1 MLHALKTY
9 LVLFI
14 GSKIGKSFFIVLCF
28 LLMGLSSLNIYID
41 SKLPNEKKI
50 KDIELQIPLKVFSSD
65 AKLIGEFGEKRRTAL
80 KFNEIPKHYI
90 NAVLAAEDDS
100 FFSHSGVSYK
110 GLLRSFYRILV
121 SGRIQGGGS
130 TITMQVAGNYLTS
143 RDVSLFRKVKDIF
156 LAYRLEKVYS
166 KEEIFEFYVNRIFFG
181 NRAYG
186 IAAASEVYYG
196 KPLSELNLA
205 QWAMIAAL
213 PKAPSSMN
221 PLANPKRALVRRN
234 WILERMLELE
244 YIHEEQ
250 FSLAITS
257 PLTANYYGLVSE
269 VEAPYVAEEVRR
281 YMIQEYG
288 LKAYSEG
295 LKVYTTID
303 SEFQNKATQALTKGL
318 EEYDRRHGFRRP
330 ENIINLLPDVFLSS
344 SKSEKLSQIERS
356 LAQHATP
363 SSFDEISLEPVFK
376 YLDQYTENKNRFLG
390 VALKADDDLEIL
402 TKTGEILNILWKEEI
417 KWMRPYISENRR
429 GTRPKSY
436 SDILKVGD
444 VVWLKKDNITQ
455 SVSLTQIPDVQG
467 ALVTIDPNFGSILA
481 LVGGYDFFLSKF
493 NRAEQASPLLGSN
506 FKPFLYAAA
515 FSDRFTPSSLIN
527 DAPIIFDDEALEE
540 KWRPRNASGRFFGPT
555 RLREGL
561 LQSRNLVSVR
571 LLRELGIE
579 KVRSYSEK
587 FGFDKQRL
595 PADLSLSLGTASLNP
610 LKNAAAYA
618 VFASGGKKVEPYL
631 ISKIIDRSGQIL
643 FENEA
648 KKPEQV
654 IDPRIAFLINDILKE
669 AAQRGTARKLSEL
682 ERRDFA
688 GKTGTTN
695 KAESTW
701 FTGYNDNIVTSV
713 WVGFDQPRSLGDR
726 EFGSSIAL
734 PIWLDYKKEII
745 ERIPLSTTLPP
756 KGISIIKIDKNS
768 GELAKKESKK
778 VMFEYFLN
786 NNSPN

>member
-14 GSKIGKSFFIVLCF
+14 SSKIGKSFLILLCF

-80 KFNEIPKHYI
+80 KFDEIPKHYI

-303 SEFQNKATQALTKGL
+303 SEFQNKATQSLTKGL

-356 LAQHATP
+356 LAQHSTP
-363 SSFDEISLEPVFK
+363 SSIDEISLEPVFK

-390 VALKADDDLEIL
+390 VALKVDGDLEIL

-515 FSDRFTPSSLIN
+515 FSDGFTPSSLIN

-756 KGISIIKIDKNS
+756 EGISIIKIDKNS

>member
-14 GSKIGKSFFIVLCF
+14 GSKIGKSFLILLCF

-303 SEFQNKATQALTKGL
+303 SEFQNKATQSLTKGL

-330 ENIINLLPDVFLSS
+330 ENIINLLPDGFLSS

-356 LAQHATP
+356 LAQHTKP

-390 VALKADDDLEIL
+390 VALKVDDDLEIL

-682 ERRDFA
+682 ERGDFA